1 MGGIVDWAMFTD
13 WVNCENASR
22 LFFDFLVGGGEGG
35 GGEEEERGPSCGML
49 TVTVFEV
56 LTGGN
61 VATVDD

>member
-1 MGGIVDWAMFTD
+1 MALLIGPCLPTGLIVRMLRD
-13 WVNCENASR
+13 C
-22 LFFDFLVGGGEGG
+22 FLISLLEVGRGG